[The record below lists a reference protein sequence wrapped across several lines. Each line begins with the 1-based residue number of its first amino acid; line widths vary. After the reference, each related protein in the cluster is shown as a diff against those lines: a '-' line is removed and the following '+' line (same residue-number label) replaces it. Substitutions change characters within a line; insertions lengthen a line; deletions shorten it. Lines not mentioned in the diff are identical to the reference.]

1 VMIVMCPLLLMG
13 RILII
18 CGTRLLN
25 ISIITMV
32 LQLQLLTTVC
42 VYTEDTD
49 PVLQTVRLHT
59 FLFATGVM
67 GVLFGW
73 LAYVGSTDWV
83 ILTLIIPSWILC
95 WILSIPLLNSRSEYV
110 REDRIVHGYTIGTE
124 LCTGV
129 LAGVVLTGVIYTIV
143 GTISFIQYISDPTTK
158 AILISFVYPL
168 FKYGLRIGMVTLQTR
183 TGLDNATEDII
194 GRIQQRMRLSILIE
208 IMFGMPGQCALV
220 ILTSWPAFLFSVF
233 TSSVTQWLSEHAIL
247 WKQRIGISS
256 NISCRRVR

>member
-1 VMIVMCPLLLMG
+1 MPGFLTLGMEEQRLHKVVLSTIMNQPRKLGTTLCIVMIVMCPLLLMG

-73 LAYVGSTDWV
+73 LAYVG
-83 ILTLIIPSWILC
+83 
-95 WILSIPLLNSRSEYV
+95 RSS
-110 REDRIVHGYTIGTE
+110 H
-124 LCTGV
+124 
-129 LAGVVLTGVIYTIV
+129 
-143 GTISFIQYISDPTTK
+143 
-158 AILISFVYPL
+158 
-168 FKYGLRIGMVTLQTR
+168 
-183 TGLDNATEDII
+183 
-194 GRIQQRMRLSILIE
+194 
-208 IMFGMPGQCALV
+208 
-220 ILTSWPAFLFSVF
+220 
-233 TSSVTQWLSEHAIL
+233 
-247 WKQRIGISS
+247 
-256 NISCRRVR
+256 